1 MCAFCLKNVHMLF
14 LLIIII
20 VDANLVTVSSSE
32 PQRSDSS
39 PKAALLVC
47 GRDMI
52 ASSERNFSRSRRPRK
67 GEQIFTGNEPMKLT
81 YGRNVHP
88 SNFTFL

>member
-1 MCAFCLKNVHMLF
+1 MLF

-32 PQRSDSS
+32 AQRSDSS

-67 GEQIFTGNEPMKLT
+67 GEQIFRKKQNKNKTIKTSRFVLT
-81 YGRNVHP
+81 Y
-88 SNFTFL
+88 F